1 MQNRI
6 SPIWVLEKGK
16 IDKGKIG
23 LLVGE
28 RGAGKSAC
36 LTNIGIERLLDGKE
50 VLHVSLED
58 LPDRV
63 EEYYEVKIKE
73 VGKKPENIEGKKMI
87 FSYMNQSFNP
97 AKLEEGIRNLIE
109 NGYRFDVL
117 LIDGLETK
125 DLEIIKNIKKI
136 ASAYGLE
143 TWISYPQEIYLSME
157 KELKDVSDSVLK
169 LYVRDEET
177 YIVLEKAE
185 KGEEGKRLNLDPIS
199 FFVKSP

>member
-6 SPIWVLEKGK
+6 SPIWVLEEGK

-50 VLHVSLED
+50 VLHISLED

-73 VGKKPENIEGKKMI
+73 VGKKAEDIEGKKMI

-97 AKLEEGIRNLIE
+97 AKLEEGIRNLIK
-109 NGYRFDVL
+109 NGYKFDVL
-117 LIDGLETK
+117 LIDGLETE
-125 DLEIIKNIKKI
+125 DLEIIKDIKKI
-136 ASAYGLE
+136 ASTYGLE

-169 LYVRDEET
+169 LYIQDEET
-177 YIVLEKAE
+177 YIILEKAE
-185 KGEEGKRLNLDPIS
+185 KEEGKRLSLDPVS

>member
-6 SPIWVLEKGK
+6 SPIWVLEEGK

-50 VLHVSLED
+50 VLHISLED

-73 VGKKPENIEGKKMI
+73 AGKKAEDIEGKKMI

-97 AKLEEGIRNLIE
+97 AKLEEGIRNLIK
-109 NGYRFDVL
+109 NGYKFDVL
-117 LIDGLETK
+117 LIDGLETE
-125 DLEIIKNIKKI
+125 DLEIIKDIKKI
-136 ASAYGLE
+136 ASTYGLE

-169 LYVRDEET
+169 LYIQDEET
-177 YIVLEKAE
+177 YIILEKAE
-185 KGEEGKRLNLDPIS
+185 KEEGKRLSLDPVS